1 MVLIFPFSVI
11 VLVSIELVKTW
22 LKVLM
27 GLLLVPIAD
36 PLKVRALPVMATG
49 CGVGFC
55 PPFSCSPPPPVITVG
70 PFAEPI
76 VILVVALRFALP
88 VVALRPTF

>member
-1 MVLIFPFSVI
+1 VSVLIFPFSVI

-49 CGVGFC
+49 
-55 PPFSCSPPPPVITVG
+55 
-70 PFAEPI
+70 
-76 VILVVALRFALP
+76 
-88 VVALRPTF
+88 